1 MKRGEKNIWLLG
13 FSSFFNDLGSE
24 MILPI
29 LPFFVTALGGAG
41 LAVGALS
48 GLREGLSSIFKLF
61 GGWYSD
67 KVGKR
72 KPFVFFGYFLS
83 VLFRFLISL
92 STSWQYILGFV
103 SLERVGKARD
113 APRDAIIAQ
122 STKQRGRG
130 FGIQQM
136 LDTGGA
142 IAGAIVVL
150 FLFWKFGLE
159 FKTIIL
165 IAASVSIFS
174 LVPLFFVKE
183 PKNHTT
189 KKSIF
194 KGISSLNKKL
204 KYFIFVMAVF
214 TLVNFGLYMFL
225 LLRAREITGSI
236 VAAIALGVLFNFIWA
251 LFSKPFGSLS
261 DKFGRKKILMIGYIL
276 FFLVTLGFI
285 YLVNVFSLILLFV
298 VYGLVWAV
306 VNTVPKAY
314 VSDLSDKMK
323 GTALGF
329 YQFVIGMVSIVGGII
344 AGLLWDV
351 SYQVMFTYMAVV
363 AILSIVLLLFV
374 KDGF

>member
-1 MKRGEKNIWLLG
+1 MKKGEKNIWLLG

-29 LPFFVTALGGAG
+29 LPFFITALGGAG
-41 LAVGALS
+41 LAIGALS

-72 KPFVFFGYFLS
+72 KPFVFFGYFIS

-103 SLERVGKARD
+103 SLERIGKARD

-136 LDTGGA
+136 LDTAGA
-142 IAGAIVVL
+142 IAGAIIVL

-165 IAASVSIFS
+165 IAASVSFFS

-204 KYFIFVMAVF
+204 KYFIFVMGVF

-225 LLRAREITGSI
+225 LLMAREITGSI

-251 LFSKPFGSLS
+251 LFSIPFGSLS
-261 DKFGRKKILMIGYIL
+261 DKFGRKKILMIGYVL

-285 YLVNVFSLILLFV
+285 YLVNVFSLVLLFV
-298 VYGLVWAV
+298 LYGLVWAV
-306 VNTVPKAY
+306 INTVPKAY
-314 VSDLSDKMK
+314 VADLSDSMK

-329 YQFVIGMVSIVGGII
+329 YQFIIGIVSIAGGII
-344 AGLLWDV
+344 AGLLWDI
-351 SYQVMFTYMAVV
+351 SYRTMFTYMSVV
-363 AILSIVLLLFV
+363 AILSIVLLMFI
-374 KDGF
+374 KE

>member
-1 MKRGEKNIWLLG
+1 MKKGEKNIWLLG
-13 FSSFFNDLGSE
+13 FSSFFNDIGSE

-67 KVGKR
+67 KLGKR
-72 KPFVFFGYFLS
+72 KPFVFFGYFFS
-83 VLFRFLISL
+83 VIFRFLIAL

-103 SLERVGKARD
+103 SLERIGKSRD

-142 IAGAIVVL
+142 IIGSIIVL
-150 FLFWKFGLE
+150 FLFWKFGFG

-183 PKNHTT
+183 PKNHKT
-189 KKSIF
+189 KISIF

-204 KYFIFVMAVF
+204 KYFIFVMGVF

-236 VAAIALGVLFNFIWA
+236 IAAIALGVLFNFIWA
-251 LFSKPFGSLS
+251 LFSIPFGSLS
-261 DKFGRKKILMIGYIL
+261 DKFGRKKILIIGYIL

-329 YQFVIGMVSIVGGII
+329 YQFVIGMVSIVGGIV

-351 SYQVMFTYMAVV
+351 SYQAMFTYMSVV
-363 AILSIVLLLFV
+363 AIISIVLLMFV
-374 KDGF
+374 RE